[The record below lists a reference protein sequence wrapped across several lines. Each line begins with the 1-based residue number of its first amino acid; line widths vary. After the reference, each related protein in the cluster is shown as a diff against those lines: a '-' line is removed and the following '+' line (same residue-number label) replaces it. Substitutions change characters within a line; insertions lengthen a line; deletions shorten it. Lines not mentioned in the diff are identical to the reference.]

1 MTRNEL
7 IAAITLDFIK
17 YNLDQ
22 EPDGTIRFCMVGLE
36 QSLVRSIAEAVLAE
50 PYLSDIVTVRIPRLF
65 DPDNTLPANEI
76 SDESIT
82 HWRHCRLQ
90 GNIRAVLFAASQEE
104 LQRNDK
110 SVEKVTKI

>member
-76 SDESIT
+76 CDESIT
-82 HWRHCRLQ
+82 H
-90 GNIRAVLFAASQEE
+90 
-104 LQRNDK
+104 
-110 SVEKVTKI
+110 

>member
-36 QSLVRSIAEAVLAE
+36 
-50 PYLSDIVTVRIPRLF
+50 
-65 DPDNTLPANEI
+65 
-76 SDESIT
+76 
-82 HWRHCRLQ
+82 
-90 GNIRAVLFAASQEE
+90 
-104 LQRNDK
+104 
-110 SVEKVTKI
+110 